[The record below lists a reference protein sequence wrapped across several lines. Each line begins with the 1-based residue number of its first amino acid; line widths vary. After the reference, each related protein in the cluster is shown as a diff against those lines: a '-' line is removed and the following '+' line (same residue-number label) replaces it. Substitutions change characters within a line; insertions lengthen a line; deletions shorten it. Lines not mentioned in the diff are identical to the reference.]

1 MKKEAGTTIWETIIF
16 FTLAIM
22 LVLFFVWGAEKKTE
36 ALVEAEVE
44 YTWYVVDTTTSETWE
59 LDAEPN
65 QSAHNVAFT
74 VPKTGDEIRIYG
86 TFQIKKMVNR

>member
-22 LVLFFVWGAEKKTE
+22 LVLFFAWGAEKKTE
-36 ALVEAEVE
+36 AMVQAEVE

-59 LDAEPN
+59 LNTEPHMN
-65 QSAHNVAFT
+65 AHGVTFT
-74 VPKTGDEIRIYG
+74 VPKTGDTVRVHG
-86 TFQIKKMVNR
+86 NFQIKKMVNR